1 MTDIAPQTHYPQYPA
16 YYYYHDYDRYSGKGH
31 LLSQIQRIRRIIRQ
45 RWWVMAAGLG
55 LAIAALLAYLLLT
68 PPKYLSVGRMI
79 VNVKLTIPEGSV
91 YAEELANFLGTQ
103 AALMQSPTVLT
114 RAQTRVA
121 LQNPEFRNPEKVSIK
136 VTVLP
141 KTSMFVLEAIGSS
154 PRYTQAF
161 LQACMEEYINL
172 KRDIRSKTSD
182 ITLAGLTEEVLRLER
197 ELRQN
202 EEELAAFLRSNSI
215 VVLQEQGNAIGS
227 YLAQLNQR
235 IAVLK
240 SEYDLLSSLVNENS
254 PADALF
260 ADNSA
265 LLSDQL
271 VGARTLRAEDS
282 LSAGYL
288 RAKQQLLLLKAEQ
301 ADLAQYLRPKHPK
314 MIALAEE
321 INRRERLLEIF
332 RQQGIEQI
340 ESRRNSLHFQL
351 QNLQHEAEEWNA
363 KALEVNWKM
372 AEYQRI
378 KGNIQRIQALYDRL
392 LATMQTLDVNKEITP
407 ESVTILEDASPA
419 ESARPGLLK
428 LLALAGLAGLA
439 LGGLM
444 ILILEQIDDKIRSYS
459 ELTQLFT
466 EPTLAQIPKHKIH
479 KSRSGTS
486 ELIEPGDQRH
496 TFVEAYRNLR
506 SSIIYMTQ
514 QNNAIRR
521 ILITSS
527 VPNEGKS
534 VTAANL
540 AITIAMAESK
550 VLLVDADLRKGR
562 LHDAFGIPA
571 APGLSE
577 MLTNTLTLDNVVY
590 QTKYPNLHLIPR
602 GTPTLKAS
610 ELFLGPH
617 CNAFLAEIAHMYD
630 FIVFDSVPVLVSD
643 DVTSL
648 APKLDGVIFV
658 VRAEVSSARIARA
671 ALDQLYARNAKILGL
686 VLNGVRPTTNDYHYQ
701 YHKYKNYYRLPE
713 TKQGPAIPT
722 KKS

>member
-1 MTDIAPQTHYPQYPA
+1 MTNPAPQTQYPQYPN
-16 YYYYHDYDRYSGKGH
+16 YYYYHDYDRYTGKAH
-31 LLSQIQRIRRIIRQ
+31 LLSQIHRLRRIIRQ
-45 RWWVMAAGLG
+45 RWWILATGLC
-55 LAIAALLAYLLLT
+55 LAIAAQLAYLLLT
-68 PPKYLSVGRMI
+68 PPKYISVGRMI

-114 RAQTRVA
+114 RAQTRVS
-121 LQNPEFRNPEKVSIK
+121 LQNPAFRNPEKVSIK

-154 PRYTQAF
+154 PKYTQAF

-172 KRDIRSKTSD
+172 KRDLRSKTSD
-182 ITLAGLTEEVLRLER
+182 VTLAGLTEEVLRLER

-235 IAVLK
+235 IAILR

-260 ADNSA
+260 SDNSA

-271 VGARTLRAEDS
+271 VGARTVRAEDS

-321 INRRERLLEIF
+321 INRRERLLEIY

-351 QNLQHEAEEWNA
+351 QNLQREAEEWNA

-419 ESARPGLLK
+419 ESARPGLIK
-428 LLALAGLAGLA
+428 QLALASLAGLA

-444 ILILEQIDDKIRSYS
+444 ILLLEQLDDRIRSYS

-466 EPTLAQIPKHKIH
+466 EPTLVQIPKHKH
-479 KSRSGTS
+479 RRSRSGTAD
-486 ELIEPGDQRH
+486 LIQPDDPRH

-514 QNNAIRR
+514 QNNAIRC

-527 VPNEGKS
+527 IPNEGKS

-540 AITIAMAESK
+540 AITLAMAESK
-550 VLLVDADLRKGR
+550 VLLVDADMRKGR
-562 LHDAFGIPA
+562 LHDAFGVPA
-571 APGLSE
+571 TPGLSE
-577 MLTNTLTLDNVVY
+577 ALTHALPPDSVAR

-602 GTPTLKAS
+602 GTPTLRAS
-610 ELFLGPH
+610 ELFINPH
-617 CNAFLAEIAHMYD
+617 CNAFLAEIGRIYD

-658 VRAEVSSARIARA
+658 VRAEVSSARVARA
-671 ALDQLYARNAKILGL
+671 ALDQLYARNARILGL
-686 VLNGVRPTTNDYHYQ
+686 VLNAVRPSTNDYHYN
-701 YHKYKNYYRLPE
+701 YYKYKNYYRLPE
-713 TKQGPAIPT
+713 AEKGRAAQSKAG
-722 KKS
+722 